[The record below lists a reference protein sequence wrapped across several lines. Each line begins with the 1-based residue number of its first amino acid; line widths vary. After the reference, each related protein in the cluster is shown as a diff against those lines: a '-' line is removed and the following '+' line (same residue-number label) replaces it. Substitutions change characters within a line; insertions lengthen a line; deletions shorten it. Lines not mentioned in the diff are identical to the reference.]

1 MTVHCRGHRL
11 GITNT
16 ERAITD
22 MGFTEP
28 SREHDH
34 GPTVVYSKAEVE
46 NDEGST
52 QKTEIL
58 QLVLKE
64 GERWEM
70 IQRGSN

>member
-1 MTVHCRGHRL
+1 M
-11 GITNT
+11 
-16 ERAITD
+16 
-22 MGFTEP
+22 P

-58 QLVLKE
+58 QSVLKE
-64 GERWEM
+64 GKRWEM
-70 IQRGSN
+70 SQRGSNRWGLMLLMFMYVPFCKFIT